1 MPSGCT
7 ASLPHAQGKDGLGS
21 PKACSAQAA
30 DGGVAFLPLPPAAPA
45 AVLVPQL
52 QALPGQSRAAG
63 ALHPQVL
70 PAASA
75 QPEAVARAEQ
85 GGAPA

>member
-7 ASLPHAQGKDGLGS
+7 ASLPHARGKEGLGS

-30 DGGVAFLPLPPAAPA
+30 DGGVAFLPLPPAAPV
-45 AVLVPQL
+45 AVLVPQP
-52 QALPGQSRAAG
+52 QALPGQSWAAG
-63 ALHPQVL
+63 ALCPQVL

-75 QPEAVARAEQ
+75 QPKAMARAEQ